1 MINTYQTS
9 MAPPPVPP
17 RLNGS
22 HSVLIPAPLPS
33 QGHSKTLVRFMVGV
47 VLLHLFLSIGGFLYL
62 YHKDKMLSFQLPS
75 GKGEEGKMEHHS
87 SEKQETSYKALAHMV
102 VDQQSSKSDQKSALG
117 YLQWDISHSVRRNIG
132 YYRYSWLT
140 IEQPGDYYV
149 YSRVTFSNGDPKQPL
164 VSMVKLRKNDKGEEK
179 VVMQAYCNLD
189 SGIGSASI
197 PRLCTAT
204 QGEVIP
210 LEKGNQLG
218 VWVKNPLL
226 VNYEDGA
233 TTFGM
238 YKL

>member
-17 RLNGS
+17 RLSGS

-33 QGHSKTLVRFMVGV
+33 QGHSKCLVRFIVGV
-47 VLLHLFLSIGGFLYL
+47 VLLHLFLSIGGFIYL
-62 YHKDKMLSFQLPS
+62 NHNDKMPPS
-75 GKGEEGKMEHHS
+75 GMGVEGKMDYRS
-87 SEKQETSYKALAHMV
+87 SEKQETSYKALARMV
-102 VDQQSSKSDQKSALG
+102 VDEQSRTSDQKSSLG
-117 YLQWDISHSVRRNIG
+117 YLKWDINHSVLRYID
-132 YYRYSWLT
+132 YYHYSWLT
-140 IEQPGDYYV
+140 IREPGDYYV
-149 YSRVTFSNGDPKQPL
+149 YSRVTFSKGDAQLAL
-164 VSMVKLRKNDKGEEK
+164 VSKVNLRKNEKEEEK

-189 SGIGSASI
+189 SSSRSALI

-204 QGEVIP
+204 QGEVIT

-218 VWVKNPLL
+218 VWVQDLLL
-226 VNYEDGA
+226 VNYEEGA